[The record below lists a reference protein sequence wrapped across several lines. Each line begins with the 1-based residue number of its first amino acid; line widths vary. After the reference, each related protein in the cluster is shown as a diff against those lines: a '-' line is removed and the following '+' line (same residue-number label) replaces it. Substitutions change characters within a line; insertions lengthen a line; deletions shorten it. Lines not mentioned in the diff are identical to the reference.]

1 MKVNFCQNTCTTILV
16 AKKSMYVSFKYNRA
30 NNETD
35 QSPLQA
41 YEKDFQKDNENN
53 KP

>member
-1 MKVNFCQNTCTTILV
+1 
-16 AKKSMYVSFKYNRA
+16 MYVSFKYNRA

-53 KP
+53 KPWMICDRVGG